1 MRSLLHQY
9 WLTADKAIH
18 IYAVTDTQI
27 IPMVG
32 KYIHHI
38 IGNIAGEN
46 NIERLHTEV
55 RSVL

>member
-1 MRSLLHQY
+1 
-9 WLTADKAIH
+9 
-18 IYAVTDTQI
+18 
-27 IPMVG
+27 MVG